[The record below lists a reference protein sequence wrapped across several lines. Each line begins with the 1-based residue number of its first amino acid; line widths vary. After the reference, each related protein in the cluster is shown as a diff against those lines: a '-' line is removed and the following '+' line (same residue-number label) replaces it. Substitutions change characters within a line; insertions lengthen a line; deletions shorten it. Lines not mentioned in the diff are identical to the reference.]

1 MDGTPKRLRSSR
13 KKSSIQPVNADVHHA
28 TTGSPHPPWS
38 PWYGGG
44 RTPVPGSDTQ
54 VASRP
59 EYSQERLRRIGVG
72 IQVLGAELFAV
83 SQAADPHPAPL
94 QVVDVAHGVQ
104 PHRPGSQQLLAL
116 GFRVAARQL
125 MDSGAADID
134 VAVGLGRRSPSPSIW
149 CLLRYTF
156 VTHTWTS

>member
-1 MDGTPKRLRSSR
+1 MYTTPRRAARTRLGRLGTVAEGHQFL
-13 KKSSIQPVNADVHHA
+13 V
-28 TTGSPHPPWS
+28 
-38 PWYGGG
+38 
-44 RTPVPGSDTQ
+44 RTPRRR
-54 VASRP
+54 SRP